1 MKNFIKILI
10 LICLVIGTTA
20 CGKPKVED
28 IKAKME
34 AHLQEKYGEPFVVE
48 NIGIRDANGQK
59 FYTAR
64 IYPKAIVG
72 TPKELDDY
80 YYATVNI
87 DILSNGKLR
96 KTGDTYGEVNTREE
110 AEKYLLLKAKELFG
124 ERIRLKTE
132 PELQEKDDK
141 NGLWYGYITPHFQD
155 ARDKAK
161 NNPKKY
167 RLKMTLYLY
176 VFDKVD
182 NEKEK
187 EERRKQLFEFLQYLK
202 KEGLFE
208 YTILD
213 TMIIDEK
220 ILMPSYETYKYQLED
235 GERTFQII
243 GNNEYYLLPLELRKQ
258 VISVLDKE
266 LKLMKSEL
274 IEKNINEIL
283 KRDLTDETEYTDSG
297 IVKGNIQYFS
307 RIYSEKNVK
316 EEFKG
321 AYEQGEIK
329 LSLYDKV
336 SNIDFKNYS
345 KYNFLEN

>member
-10 LICLVIGTTA
+10 LICLVIGITA

-34 AHLQEKYGEPFVVE
+34 THLQEKYGESFVVE
-48 NIGIRDANGQK
+48 NIGMRDANGQK

-64 IYPKAIVG
+64 TYPKAIVG

-110 AEKYLLLKAKELFG
+110 AEKYLLPKAKVLFG

-155 ARDKAK
+155 GRDKAK
-161 NNPKKY
+161 NDPEKY

-176 VFDKVD
+176 VFDKID
-182 NEKEK
+182 REKEK
-187 EERRKQLFEFLQYLK
+187 KERRAQLFEFLQYLRA
-202 KEGLFE
+202 
-208 YTILD
+208 
-213 TMIIDEK
+213 EK
-220 ILMPSYETYKYQLED
+220 
-235 GERTFQII
+235 
-243 GNNEYYLLPLELRKQ
+243 
-258 VISVLDKE
+258 LDKYLE
-266 LKLMKSEL
+266 VFMVFTDDIILAPSFEEKRYDLENDLENRKEIEKSLRE
-274 IEKNINEIL
+274 EVKSMDDNTRHKNINLIKKSDL
-283 KRDLTDETEYTDSG
+283 KLNNDSTIYNYCKSRFLVLTMEMLKIDEYGRYDEA
-297 IVKGNIQYFS
+297 K
-307 RIYSEKNVK
+307 EKNTVDK
-316 EEFKG
+316 HFYKNERDIEYKEFKK
-321 AYEQGEIK
+321 YLFKDGE
-329 LSLYDKV
+329 
-336 SNIDFKNYS
+336 
-345 KYNFLEN
+345 

>member
-10 LICLVIGTTA
+10 LICLVIGITA

-34 AHLQEKYGEPFVVE
+34 THLQEKYGESFVVE
-48 NIGIRDANGQK
+48 NIRMRDANGQK

-110 AEKYLLLKAKELFG
+110 AEKYLLPKAKVLFG

-155 ARDKAK
+155 GRDKAK
-161 NNPKKY
+161 NNPEKY

-176 VFDKVD
+176 VFDKID
-182 NEKEK
+182 REKEK
-187 EERRKQLFEFLQYLK
+187 KERRTQLFEFLQYLRAEK
-202 KEGLFE
+202 LDKYLEVFMVFTDDIILAPSFEEKRYDLENDLENRKEIEKSLREEVKNMSEDNYIKAIENIRKKDISVSDDDELYVYNKSDFLILTMEMLKIDMYGRYDEAKENNTVEKHNYKNASDIEFSYWDSYLFKEGE
-208 YTILD
+208 
-213 TMIIDEK
+213 
-220 ILMPSYETYKYQLED
+220 
-235 GERTFQII
+235 
-243 GNNEYYLLPLELRKQ
+243 
-258 VISVLDKE
+258 
-266 LKLMKSEL
+266 
-274 IEKNINEIL
+274 
-283 KRDLTDETEYTDSG
+283 
-297 IVKGNIQYFS
+297 
-307 RIYSEKNVK
+307 
-316 EEFKG
+316 
-321 AYEQGEIK
+321 
-329 LSLYDKV
+329 
-336 SNIDFKNYS
+336 
-345 KYNFLEN
+345 